1 MGPAEG
7 DAVSAAVGSL
17 DGISDRG
24 RFAVFAI
31 DHRDSLRSF
40 LRPDDPDGIAAETLT
55 ALKIEMV
62 AAAAGDATGVMLEPE
77 YSIPQVID
85 AGVLPPGVG
94 FVAALEAQGY
104 MADLGA
110 GTTQL
115 LDGWSPSAARDAGAS
130 ACKLLLPFHPDR
142 PVAAAQQQVALDTVA
157 LCHEAGMPLVLE
169 PLFYGLDDPADRPRV
184 VLETANRFAAS
195 GADLLKLPFPVDT
208 SIDDDRD
215 HWHAAC
221 ATISS
226 LVPSPWVLLSGGGSF
241 DAFAAQV
248 EVARGAGAAGFMVG
262 RALWGEAVLAPESE
276 RGAQLEIVRRR
287 LAQLRASL

>member
-1 MGPAEG
+1 MSGT
-7 DAVSAAVGSL
+7 VGSL

-24 RFAVFAI
+24 TFAVFAI
-31 DHRDSLRSF
+31 DHRDSLRAF
-40 LRPDDPDGIAAETLT
+40 LDPGDPSAIPAETLT
-55 ALKIEMV
+55 ALKIELV
-62 AAAAGDATGVMLEPE
+62 SAAAGEATGVMLEPE

-85 AGVLPPGVG
+85 AGALPDGVG

-104 MADLGA
+104 MADLGT

-115 LDGWSPSAARDAGAS
+115 LEGWSPSAARAAGAS

-142 PVAAAQQQVALDTVA
+142 PIAGAQEQVALDTVA
-157 LCHEAGMPLVLE
+157 LCHDAGMPLVLE

-184 VLETANRFAAS
+184 VIETANRFAAA

-208 SIDDDRD
+208 SVDDDRD
-215 HWHAAC
+215 HWHASC

-248 EVARGAGAAGFMVG
+248 EVARAAGAAGFMVG
-262 RALWGEAVLAPESE
+262 RALWGEAVLAPASE
-276 RGAQLEIVRRR
+276 RPERLEVVRRR
-287 LAQLRASL
+287 LAQLRGLL